1 MSKYWRLLALFLVAA
16 LLAAACGSDDDD
28 GETSTEATEEA
39 TEEAAEEAT
48 EEPAEEATEEAAE
61 EATEEPAEEA
71 TEEATEEPMEDD
83 GLAAAAAAVEELNAI
98 PDEIGVT
105 IPLDG
110 VPEPKTV
117 GWLQCE
123 LESCELIGTGFEIAT
138 EMLGW
143 ELEVFNF
150 SSFVDPNVAMQQAV
164 DAGVDYIALT
174 GQPLVLYADQ
184 AAAAAEAGIPIL
196 SCFDSELPDPEVNN
210 IYMQCGDAENVYAAG
225 TNMANWII
233 NDSQGTANTLV
244 VNIRDFAVLLAEE
257 EGGADTFAANC
268 PDGCSMDVLPV
279 SIEQFAGG
287 EVPQAV
293 ASALQADPSIDY
305 VWFTFADIPIGVADT
320 LEAADLLDGVNLV
333 GVDFNATLL
342 QEIVDGRHQ
351 SWTANPKEYSGALM
365 VDHAARLALGM
376 ELEEERQATF
386 LPTFVVDTAEEAEPW
401 IPTLGWPGPET
412 MYEQFAELWGVDAP

>member
-39 TEEAAEEAT
+39 TEEPAAEEPAA
-48 EEPAEEATEEAAE
+48 EEPAAEEPAAE
-61 EATEEPAEEA
+61 EPAA
-71 TEEATEEPMEDD
+71 EEPMEDE
-83 GLAAAAAAVEELNAI
+83 GLAAAAAAVEELNVI

-110 VPEPKTV
+110 VPESKTV

-123 LESCELIGTGFEIAT
+123 LESCELIGTGFEVAT

-150 SSFVDPNVAMQQAV
+150 SSFVDPQVAMQQAI

-210 IYMQCGDAENVYAAG
+210 IYMQCGDSENVYAAG

-233 NDSQGTANTLV
+233 DDSQGSANTLV

-268 PDGCSMDVLPV
+268 PDCSMDVLPV

-320 LEAADLLDGVNLV
+320 LEAAGLLEGVNLV

-386 LPTFVVDTAEEAEPW
+386 LPTFIVDTAEEAEPW

-412 MYEQFAELWGVDAP
+412 MYEQFGALWGVDAP